1 MKVISDR
8 MVFVGGSRVPAGT
21 PFDVVDD
28 AKLEPGMTE
37 VGKPKAKAK
46 AEPKAEPKD
55 EPKTLADITAA
66 DAKAA
71 EPKGAEGQARV

>member
-8 MVFVGGSRVPAGT
+8 MVFIGGSRVPAGT
-21 PFDVVDD
+21 PFDVEDD
-28 AKLEPGMTE
+28 AKLEPGMAE
-37 VGKPKAKAK
+37 VSKPEAKA
-46 AEPKAEPKD
+46 AEPKGKGK
-55 EPKTLADITAA
+55 EPKTLAEVAAA